1 MSPKQAENQECSID
15 YFYFILLSTSLV
27 WNNWSVLINHCIVKW
42 VKLSLSFR
50 LRVTVQDAEQLR
62 TERTALEKQIR
73 ELQTKYAN
81 LEREKYDAVAK
92 VQDCIQLLE
101 EANLQKSQ
109 VR

>member
-1 MSPKQAENQECSID
+1 MQFWRLIQK
-15 YFYFILLSTSLV
+15 YFLVVYFERI
-27 WNNWSVLINHCIVKW
+27 SVLMKCFIVKW
-42 VKLSLSFR
+42 VKLLLSCR

-62 TERTALEKQIR
+62 TERTALEKQIG

-109 VR
+109 VRQWMKIFLGY